1 MKAKT
6 KKTLNKVGLIAV
18 IAGLGVIV
26 FTGNDANAAIDIG
39 SKAVGLLGAAL
50 IFVRELF
57 K

>member
-6 KKTLNKVGLIAV
+6 KKLLNRVGIIAV
-18 IAGLGVIV
+18 IVALGVLV
-26 FTGNDANAAIDIG
+26 FSGNDADAAIDIG
-39 SKAVGLLGAAL
+39 SKAVGLFGAAL